1 MNKILIAETS
11 ATDYRVMSGL
21 LMRAGYDPVSTE
33 SIESGKVEAQSCLP
47 TRLFPNVDL
56 HVITLDGVSSGFVG
70 LVKDKIEM
78 LFIDEDRRGCGL
90 GTQLINHAVNLGAR
104 LVDVNEQNPQA
115 FGFYKSRGFHVVSR
129 DELDEAGRPYPI
141 LHLSL

>member
-1 MNKILIAETS
+1 MDVWERSVRATHTFLTDEAINGIKAEL
-11 ATDYRVMSGL
+11 APCY
-21 LMRAGYDPVSTE
+21 
-33 SIESGKVEAQSCLP
+33 
-47 TRLFPNVDL
+47 FPNVDL

-78 LFIDEDRRGCGL
+78 LFIDEDRRGCGV

-115 FGFYKSRGFHVVSR
+115 FDFYKSRGFHVVSR